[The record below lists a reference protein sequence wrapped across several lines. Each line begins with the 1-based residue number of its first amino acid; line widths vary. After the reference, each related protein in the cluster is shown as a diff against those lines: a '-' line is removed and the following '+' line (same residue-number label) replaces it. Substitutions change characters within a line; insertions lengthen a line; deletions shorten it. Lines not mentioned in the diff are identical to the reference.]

1 MLRYPY
7 EMDDAE
13 RKLKQAIH
21 RRTRAW
27 ADVYRMQPDGPQL
40 IRSLL
45 LGVENGVRRRL
56 GTLPEHERR
65 GPPEAIRR
73 AFVQGQKLAE
83 EIPLALIDLYGK
95 YAAAR
100 GPGYPSRRRDL
111 AI

>member
-1 MLRYPY
+1 
-7 EMDDAE
+7 MDDAE

-27 ADVYRMQPDGPQL
+27 ADVYRTQPDGPLL

-45 LGVENGVRRRL
+45 LGVENGIRRRL
-56 GTLPEHERR
+56 GTLAERER
-65 GPPEAIRR
+65 HGPPEAIRR

-95 YAAAR
+95 HVAAR
-100 GPGYPSRRRDL
+100 GREYPSHRRDL
-111 AI
+111 AT

>member
-1 MLRYPY
+1 
-7 EMDDAE
+7 MDDAE

-27 ADVYRMQPDGPQL
+27 ADVYRPQPDGPQL

-56 GTLPEHERR
+56 GTLPEHERH

-83 EIPLALIDLYGK
+83 ELPASILAPFDRSAAGRD
-95 YAAAR
+95 AAR
-100 GPGYPSRRRDL
+100 TSGRPSALR
-111 AI
+111 